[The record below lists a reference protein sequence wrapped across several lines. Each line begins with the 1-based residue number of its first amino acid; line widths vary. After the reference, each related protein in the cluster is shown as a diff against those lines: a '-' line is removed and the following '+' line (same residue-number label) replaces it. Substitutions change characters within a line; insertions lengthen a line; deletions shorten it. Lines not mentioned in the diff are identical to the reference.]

1 MLGVKK
7 DVGSEKNVGLEKNIG
22 FKEIE
27 KMTMQGND

>member
-1 MLGVKK
+1 MLGFKK

-27 KMTMQGND
+27 KMTMQGNN